1 MKNKATNNMNFPIAS
16 MPEKSLWQ
24 AALIEPMMNNITNAT
39 KCIIINLTFLKCI
52 FNFSVVPEKT
62 FSTTIYLYQQICIY
76 VCVLLITPCKRLPPN
91 NQLHF
96 SDLISLLSSNHFTD
110 PSRLIGISTL
120 APELYSSTV
129 DNLPASALSIFLT
142 SSIGSHLTFFFKS
155 K

>member
-1 MKNKATNNMNFPIAS
+1 MLLSAYNLPHIL
-16 MPEKSLWQ
+16 KSVF
-24 AALIEPMMNNITNAT
+24 LIFRWYRRNR
-39 KCIIINLTFLKCI
+39 
-52 FNFSVVPEKT
+52 T

-76 VCVLLITPCKRLPPN
+76 VCVLLITSCKRLPPN
-91 NQLHF
+91 SQLHF
-96 SDLISLLSSNHFTD
+96 SDLISLLSSNHFTE

-129 DNLPASALSIFLT
+129 DNLPSSDLSIFLT